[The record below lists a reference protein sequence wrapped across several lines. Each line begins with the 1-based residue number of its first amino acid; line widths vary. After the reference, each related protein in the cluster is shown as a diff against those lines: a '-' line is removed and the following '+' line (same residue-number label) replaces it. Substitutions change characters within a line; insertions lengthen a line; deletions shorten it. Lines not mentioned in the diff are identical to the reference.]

1 MKANIIHIGNSLGIR
16 IPKPV
21 IKQCGFENEVELEVH
36 EHKLIIRTTHQPRR
50 NWDDD
55 FARMAHNKD
64 DEPIISIAEP
74 TSQWDEQEWEW

>member
-36 EHKLIIRTTHQPRR
+36 KHELIIRTAHQPRR
-50 NWDDD
+50 KWNDD
-55 FARMAHNKD
+55 FARMAHNRD
-64 DEPIISIAEP
+64 DEPVILFEEP
-74 TSQWDEQEWEW
+74 ASQWDEQEWEW

>member
-1 MKANIIHIGNSLGIR
+1 MKVNIIHIGNSLGIR

-36 EHKLIIRTTHQPRR
+36 KHELIIRTAHQPRR

-55 FARMAHNKD
+55 FVRMSHNND
-64 DEPIISIAEP
+64 DEPVISIAEP
-74 TSQWDEQEWEW
+74 TSQWDEEEWEW